1 MSLLFAAK
9 KKYNRLSDQY
19 GSLKSIINVL
29 VKKGTTTGGVAFF
42 ERERIKKSLKSCWC
56 DEKNVQSSILTLV
69 LSSLVLLSLFLLP
82 PFFSCDWFYEAVTLS
97 LHYILY
103 RLYSETSLPSIPQ
116 VLLHII
122 LVTVSSKTWNF
133 QRYFVIEKSELF
145 VTNRSSEGPKTPS
158 KRGFTGSLS
167 PRFLGYGAIQ
177 INAGSLMLKRTNFV
191 AHHSSFFDFLLLL
204 DSVDNARDTHKK
216 VENTF
221 SKYSTSLQHWSLF
234 FAVFSHVEH

>member
-69 LSSLVLLSLFLLP
+69 LSSLLLLSLFLLP

-103 RLYSETSLPSIPQ
+103 RLYSETSLPSVPQ
-116 VLLHII
+116 VLRQIHFSYCFFKDLEFSEI
-122 LVTVSSKTWNF
+122 LCHRKIEIV
-133 QRYFVIEKSELF
+133 RY
-145 VTNRSSEGPKTPS
+145 
-158 KRGFTGSLS
+158 
-167 PRFLGYGAIQ
+167 
-177 INAGSLMLKRTNFV
+177 
-191 AHHSSFFDFLLLL
+191 
-204 DSVDNARDTHKK
+204 
-216 VENTF
+216 
-221 SKYSTSLQHWSLF
+221 
-234 FAVFSHVEH
+234 